1 MALRSHNSNNIG
13 SLKSNGSRRAFGD
26 ITSSHGNVNQSRVGG
41 KAGAKKAGVQVY
53 RPSRPSAAHKSALPN
68 QASNPLARRT
78 SGGQG
83 RSHSSGA
90 AAAAPAATALSTSAA
105 SAAPVQNIDRV
116 DAHDPLAVGD
126 YVDSIYEHFV
136 NVEKKR
142 QPNPA
147 YMSKQK
153 DLNEKMRAI
162 LVDWLVEVHLK
173 FKLRIETLYLTVNVI
188 DQYLQIQQVNR
199 SKLQLV
205 GVTALLIASKYEE
218 IYPPEVRDLVYI
230 TDRTYTRNQILTM
243 ESVML
248 NALKFRITVPT
259 CMVFLERFL
268 KAARAD
274 KKTKAIAGYFSER
287 MLQEYKMLRFYPST
301 IAASVVHLAMKAS
314 DTYADSTWTATM
326 EHYTRHSLAALKTCE
341 TKVVELVRK
350 GEKSSLKAVK
360 KKFTSTKYQR
370 VATVLTPLVVS
381 NLMPTA

>member
-1 MALRSHNSNNIG
+1 MALRSHNSNMIG
-13 SLKSNGSRRAFGD
+13 TRASTNSRRALGD
-26 ITSSHGNVNQSRVGG
+26 VTSAYGNVNQSRVGG
-41 KAGAKKAGVQVY
+41 KAAASKGKKPIAVY
-53 RPSRPSAAHKSALPN
+53 RQPSRPSAAHKSALPN

-83 RSHSSGA
+83 RPHGS
-90 AAAAPAATALSTSAA
+90 AAPASGAGGATALSTSASAA
-105 SAAPVQNIDRV
+105 SAAVKNIDRIDEHNV
-116 DAHDPLAVGD
+116 LAVGD
-126 YVDSIYEHFV
+126 YVDKIYEHFCT
-136 NVEKKR
+136 VEKKR

-248 NALKFRITVPT
+248 NAL
-259 CMVFLERFL
+259 
-268 KAARAD
+268 
-274 KKTKAIAGYFSER
+274 
-287 MLQEYKMLRFYPST
+287 
-301 IAASVVHLAMKAS
+301 
-314 DTYADSTWTATM
+314 
-326 EHYTRHSLAALKTCE
+326 
-341 TKVVELVRK
+341 
-350 GEKSSLKAVK
+350 
-360 KKFTSTKYQR
+360 
-370 VATVLTPLVVS
+370 
-381 NLMPTA
+381 